1 MVSFGLI
8 IEHNKSEI
16 FYFSRIYNNS
26 NPELDLSAIGASTL
40 EPKTYWRYLGFYF
53 YCCLFF
59 KKYICYYSTKVLST
73 VKAMNVL
80 KNLTRGLPPLQKWL
94 LYCSYIITINT
105 YSFQLQFFTRIPAKA
120 QILLLAAMQYKAAFW
135 ILGVFYT
142 SPTGGIKALSDFI
155 LIYLHLK
162 KLAKQSCLRTATLS
176 LQYTLIFL
184 PSARNSKGTSS
195 YSQSLALLS
204 NTQCACL
211 KSSLLDTEVSLLN
224 LTKYFNL
231 FDTKA
236 IPGCRLLDSFPNHIS
251 FHLCNCSSLN
261 NCIAYL
267 ESLDCICLEVSF
279 FSSTL
284 IIVNN
289 ASAISPRNMQVISA
303 VHF

>member
-1 MVSFGLI
+1 
-8 IEHNKSEI
+8 
-16 FYFSRIYNNS
+16 
-26 NPELDLSAIGASTL
+26 
-40 EPKTYWRYLGFYF
+40 
-53 YCCLFF
+53 
-59 KKYICYYSTKVLST
+59 
-73 VKAMNVL
+73 
-80 KNLTRGLPPLQKWL
+80 
-94 LYCSYIITINT
+94 
-105 YSFQLQFFTRIPAKA
+105 
-120 QILLLAAMQYKAAFW
+120 MQYKAAFW

-162 KLAKQSCLRTATLS
+162 KLTKQSCLRTATLP

-184 PSARNSKGTSS
+184 PSARNSKGTSF

-224 LTKYFNL
+224 LTEYFNL
-231 FDTKA
+231 FDTKT
-236 IPGCRLLDSFPNHIS
+236 ILGCRLLDSFPNHIS

-267 ESLDCICLEVSF
+267 ESLDFICLEVSS

-284 IIVNN
+284 IIVTN

-303 VHF
+303 AHFQKIGHQASSLKIPASRTTAFDAELFVIRLGVSKTTSMDIKHIILVNDTLNLARIAVDLSFWTIPLAFCLFYTQIILQQQFQPQNRILTLSKQG